1 MLQSLKR
8 ALFKKCRNTAWK
20 QIEKLKLI
28 TKNYLINVKEGRKER
43 TEEQEQMR
51 QIKPNS
57 KTSDLN
63 MTISVMIIKKNK
75 DSKQMAKT
83 V

>member
-1 MLQSLKR
+1 M
-8 ALFKKCRNTAWK
+8 
-20 QIEKLKLI
+20 
-28 TKNYLINVKEGRKER
+28 INVKEGRRER

-57 KTSDLN
+57 KMSDLN
-63 MTISVMIIKKNK
+63 MTISAMIVKKNK

>member
-8 ALFKKCRNTAWK
+8 AHFKKCWNTAWK
-20 QIEKLKLI
+20 QTEKLKLI
-28 TKNYLINVKEGRKER
+28 TKNYLINVKEGRRER

-57 KTSDLN
+57 KMSDLN
-63 MTISVMIIKKNK
+63 MTISVMIVKKNK